1 MYETNENQKMIVN
14 LIIDDQ
20 DFQDRLFSA
29 FNAEERKDLIGSL
42 MEVEIL
48 RRSYDFIF
56 DMYVSK
62 VYEMFG
68 ERKGDVLI
76 ELLSRMTVAKKELQI
91 EIN

>member
-1 MYETNENQKMIVN
+1 MFTTNENQKMIVD

-20 DFQDRLFSA
+20 DFQNRLISA

-48 RRSYDFIF
+48 RHSYDFIF

-62 VYEMFG
+62 VYEIFG
-68 ERKGDVLI
+68 EKKGDVLI
-76 ELLSRMTVAKKELQI
+76 ELLSKMRVAKKELVLT
-91 EIN
+91 

>member
-1 MYETNENQKMIVN
+1 MFTTNENQKMIVN

-29 FNAEERKDLIGSL
+29 FNVEERKDLIGSL

-62 VYEMFG
+62 VHEMFG
-68 ERKGDVLI
+68 EEKGDILI
-76 ELLSRMTVAKKELQI
+76 ELLSKMRVAKKELNI
-91 EIN
+91 EN

>member
-1 MYETNENQKMIVN
+1 MFTTNENQKMIVN

-62 VYEMFG
+62 VHEMFG
-68 ERKGDVLI
+68 ETKGDILI
-76 ELLSRMTVAKKELQI
+76 ELLSKMRVAKKELNI
-91 EIN
+91 EN